1 MKHWSQKQGE
11 KTKWGYTWLCGG
23 RRQHTQRGGGRG
35 SNSNG
40 INSSS
45 VGTRNRR
52 MQGRRYVS
60 ACYLSRLSVHFLSI
74 QLAIFSLS
82 LPMIRWSLS
91 NFCFPIY
98 NVAAFSFFFYSACDV
113 VVVEQ
118 PRRKLIVVGNKSS
131 SPETFVSF
139 SFFFS
144 LSLFWRNSS
153 QTQVLS
159 LSVHNERSG
168 AECGLCTH
176 RAVYIGLVTTR
187 PRFPGSLSGWR
198 VVVGRRSIDCV
209 FLSSL
214 YCLCVRCVCVIWPS
228 EPKRGEREEEEKH
241 ERPSLF
247 ERELG
252 AAVFRGAVSLR
263 NIHVL
268 PLSPPEPQICIFHYA
283 VFLLVRFLLH
293 STRSR
298 SSFREPI
305 PPCDIPI
312 SVLYKEILLFHW
324 RKKEKG
330 K

>member
-214 YCLCVRCVCVIWPS
+214 YCVCVRCVCVIWPS
-228 EPKRGEREEEEKH
+228 EPKRGGERRRRRKTRATESIWKRARCSCFSWCRITEKYT
-241 ERPSLF
+241 RAASL
-247 ERELG
+247 
-252 AAVFRGAVSLR
+252 
-263 NIHVL
+263 
-268 PLSPPEPQICIFHYA
+268 
-283 VFLLVRFLLH
+283 
-293 STRSR
+293 STRAPNLHFSLCSLLT
-298 SSFREPI
+298 SSF
-305 PPCDIPI
+305 PPPFNTKSIVFPWTDP
-312 SVLYKEILLFHW
+312 SMWYTYFGPL
-324 RKKEKG
+324 
-330 K
+330 